1 MFDGRLSA
9 KCVVMRRFLG
19 YHASMTGHIRNFAI
33 IAHIDHGKSTLADRL
48 LEITKTVE
56 AREMKAQFL
65 DQMDLER
72 ERGITIKM
80 APVRMDYKSKRD
92 GKQYVLNLIDTP
104 GHPDFAYEVSRAFK
118 AVEGVILLVDAT
130 QGIQA
135 QTLANFEMAKRAG
148 LKIIGALNKVDMNP
162 AQLDTVLLETAQLL
176 DCSLDDILRISGKT
190 GFGVEHL
197 LEEVIE
203 RLPAPKEWDFGAEEK
218 RAEVN
223 GKTALVFDSVYDD
236 HKGIIAF
243 VRVFNG
249 EFVANQDTKLVAT
262 NVKIKTKE
270 VGFFSPK
277 MKASPKIGKGEIG
290 YIATGIK
297 DPDKLKIGDT
307 IGDIDLGGYQEPQP
321 RVFVSFFPE
330 DGSEYEEMKKAFQKL
345 KLTDPALKT
354 EPDYNDVLGRGFKVG
369 FLGKLHFEI
378 ISQRLEQD
386 FDMETVNSFPSVAYK
401 IKKPHTKDLIVI
413 ENPQDLPAEYDEIW
427 EPMIE
432 LEILAPTVYLGP
444 IMKLKEPFRIGEMQT
459 TNMGERVLINT
470 RMPLMELISD
480 FDDQLKSLTHGFA
493 SFSYEMSDYQRADL
507 ARIDV
512 MVAKDMVVGLS
523 RILPKKDIE
532 YEARQMALRLKDLL
546 PQQQFAQAIQITTGA
561 KVIARETIAPMRKDV
576 TGYLYGGDRT
586 RKMKLWKKQK
596 EGKKR
601 LLSMAKVNVSAD
613 VFKELLK
620 K

>member
-1 MFDGRLSA
+1 
-9 KCVVMRRFLG
+9 
-19 YHASMTGHIRNFAI
+19 MTGHIRNFAI

-80 APVRMDYKSKRD
+80 APVRMDYVSPRD
-92 GKQYVLNLIDTP
+92 GKKYILNLIDTP

-135 QTLANFEMAKRAG
+135 QTLANFEMAKKAG
-148 LKIIGALNKVDMNP
+148 VKVIGALNKVDMNP
-162 AQLDTVLLETAQLL
+162 PQLETVLLETAQLL
-176 DCSLDDILRISGKT
+176 DCPLDEIYRISGKT
-190 GFGVEHL
+190 GVGVQEL
-197 LEEVIE
+197 LEAVIE
-203 RLPAPKEWDFGAEEK
+203 KLPPPKEWEHGSKEQKAEAAG
-218 RAEVN
+218 RA
-223 GKTALVFDSVYDD
+223 ALVFDSVYDD

-243 VRVFNG
+243 VRVFYG
-249 EFVANQDTKLVAT
+249 EFMGNQDTKLVAT

-270 VGFFSPK
+270 VGFFQPK
-277 MKASPKIGKGEIG
+277 MKASAKITKGEIG

-307 IGDIDLGGYQEPQP
+307 IGDVDLGGYQEPQP

-330 DGSEYEEMKKAFQKL
+330 DGSEYEELKKSFQKL

-401 IKKPHTKDLIVI
+401 IKKPHGKELVVI

-427 EPMIE
+427 EPMID

-444 IMKLKEPFRIGEMQT
+444 IMKLKEPFRMGEMQT
-459 TNMGERVLINT
+459 TNMVDRVLIKT

-493 SFSYEMSDYQRADL
+493 SFSYEMSDYQKADL

-532 YEARQMALRLKDLL
+532 YEARQMAIRLKDLL
-546 PQQQFAQAIQITTGA
+546 PQQQFSQAIQIATGA

>member
-1 MFDGRLSA
+1 MG
-9 KCVVMRRFLG
+9 
-19 YHASMTGHIRNFAI
+19 TEHIRNFAI

-80 APVRMDYKSKRD
+80 APVRMEYTSQRD
-92 GKQYVLNLIDTP
+92 GKRYILNLIDTP

-135 QTLANFEMAKRAG
+135 QTLANFEMAKKAG
-148 LKIIGALNKVDMNP
+148 VKVIGALNKVDMNP
-162 AQLDTVLLETAQLL
+162 PQLDTVLLETAQLL
-176 DCSLDDILRISGKT
+176 DCPLDDIFRISGKT
-190 GFGVEHL
+190 GLGVQDL
-197 LEEVIE
+197 LEAVIE
-203 RLPAPKEWDFGAEEK
+203 KLPPPKEWEADKTKAANEG
-218 RAEVN
+218 RA
-223 GKTALVFDSVYDD
+223 ALVFDSVYDD

-243 VRVFNG
+243 VRVFRG

-270 VGFFSPK
+270 VGFFQPK
-277 MKASPKIGKGEIG
+277 MKASSTIGKGEIG

-307 IGDIDLGGYQEPQP
+307 IGDSDLGGYQEPQP

-386 FDMETVNSFPSVAYK
+386 FDMDTVNSFPSVAYK
-401 IKKPHTKDLIVI
+401 IKKPHAKELVVV

-427 EPMIE
+427 EPTIE

-444 IMKLKEPFRIGEMQT
+444 IMKLKEPFRMGEMRT
-459 TNMGERVLINT
+459 TNMVDRVLIKT

-493 SFSYEMSDYQRADL
+493 SFSYEMAEYQKADL

-532 YEARQMALRLKDLL
+532 YEARQMAVRLKDLL
-546 PQQQFAQAIQITTGA
+546 PQQQFAQAIQITMGA

>member
-1 MFDGRLSA
+1 
-9 KCVVMRRFLG
+9 
-19 YHASMTGHIRNFAI
+19 MTGNIRNFAI
-33 IAHIDHGKSTLADRL
+33 IAHIDAGKSTLADRL

-80 APVRMDYKSKRD
+80 APVRMDYVSPRD
-92 GKQYVLNLIDTP
+92 GKKYILNLIDTP

-135 QTLANFEMAKRAG
+135 QTLANFEMAKKAG
-148 LKIIGALNKVDMNP
+148 VKVIGALNKVDMNP
-162 AQLDTVLLETAQLL
+162 PQLETILLETAQLL
-176 DCSLDDILRISGKT
+176 DCPLDDIFRISGKT
-190 GFGVEHL
+190 GAGVQEL
-197 LEEVIE
+197 LEAVIE
-203 RLPAPKEWDFGAEEK
+203 KLPPPKEWEQGSKER
-218 RAEVN
+218 RAESA
-223 GKTALVFDSVYDD
+223 GRAALVFDSVYDD

-243 VRVFNG
+243 VRVFHG
-249 EFVANQDTKLVAT
+249 EFAGNQDTKLVAT

-270 VGFFSPK
+270 VGFFQPK
-277 MKASPKIGKGEIG
+277 MKASAKIAKGEIG

-307 IGDIDLGGYQEPQP
+307 IGDVDLGGYQEPQP

-330 DGSEYEEMKKAFQKL
+330 DGSEYEELKKSFQKL

-401 IKKPHTKDLIVI
+401 IRKPHGKELVVI
-413 ENPQDLPAEYDEIW
+413 ENSQDLPAEYDEIW
-427 EPMIE
+427 EPMIV

-444 IMKLKEPFRIGEMQT
+444 IMKLKEPFRMGEMQT
-459 TNMGERVLINT
+459 TNMGDRVLIRTN
-470 RMPLMELISD
+470 MPLMELISD

-493 SFSYEMSDYQRADL
+493 SFSYEMSGYQQGDL

-512 MVAKDMVVGLS
+512 MVAKEMVVGLS

>member
-1 MFDGRLSA
+1 MG
-9 KCVVMRRFLG
+9 
-19 YHASMTGHIRNFAI
+19 TEHIRNFAI

-80 APVRMDYKSKRD
+80 APVRMEYTSQRD
-92 GKQYVLNLIDTP
+92 GKKYILNLIDTP

-148 LKIIGALNKVDMNP
+148 VKVIGALNKVDMNP
-162 AQLDTVLLETAQLL
+162 PQLDTILLETAQLL
-176 DCSLDDILRISGKT
+176 DCSIDDIFRISGKT
-190 GFGVEHL
+190 GLGVQDL
-197 LEEVIE
+197 LEEVIA
-203 RLPAPKEWDFGAEEK
+203 RLPSPKEWDRELDG
-218 RAEVN
+218 RA
-223 GKTALVFDSVYDD
+223 ALVFDSVYDD
-236 HKGIIAF
+236 HKGIIGF

-270 VGFFSPK
+270 VGYFQPK
-277 MKASPKIGKGEIG
+277 MKAAAKIGKGEIG

-307 IGDIDLGGYQEPQP
+307 IGDSDLGGYQEPQP

-386 FDMETVNSFPSVAYK
+386 FDMGTVNSFPSVAYK
-401 IKKPHTKDLIVI
+401 IKRPHAKELTVI

-427 EPMIE
+427 EPTID

-444 IMKLKEPFRIGEMQT
+444 IMKLKEPFRIGEMRT
-459 TNMGERVLINT
+459 TNMGDRVLIRTN
-470 RMPLMELISD
+470 MPLMELISD

-493 SFSYEMSDYQRADL
+493 SFSYEMAEYQKADL

-586 RKMKLWKKQK
+586 GKMKLWKKQK

>member
-1 MFDGRLSA
+1 
-9 KCVVMRRFLG
+9 
-19 YHASMTGHIRNFAI
+19 
-33 IAHIDHGKSTLADRL
+33 TLADRL

-80 APVRMDYKSKRD
+80 APVRMEYTSQKD
-92 GKQYVLNLIDTP
+92 GKRYILNLIDTP

-148 LKIIGALNKVDMNP
+148 VKVIGALNKVDMNP
-162 AQLDTVLLETAQLL
+162 AQLDTVLLETASLL
-176 DCSLDDILRISGKT
+176 DCPLDDIFRISGKT
-190 GFGVEHL
+190 GFGVQDL
-197 LEEVIE
+197 LEAVIE
-203 RLPAPKEWDFGAEEK
+203 KLPPPKEWEEGSK
-218 RAEVN
+218 EQRAESN
-223 GKTALVFDSVYDD
+223 AGRAALVFDSVYDD

-243 VRVFNG
+243 VRVFRG
-249 EFVANQDTKLVAT
+249 EFAGNQDTKLVAT

-270 VGFFSPK
+270 VGFFQPK
-277 MKASPKIGKGEIG
+277 MKASAKVSKGEIG

-307 IGDIDLGGYQEPQP
+307 IGDADLGGYQEPQP

-354 EPDYNDVLGRGFKVG
+354 DPDYNDVLGRGFKVG

-386 FDMETVNSFPSVAYK
+386 FDMDTVNSFPSVAYK
-401 IKKPHTKDLIVI
+401 IKKPHAKELTVV

-444 IMKLKEPFRIGEMQT
+444 IMKLKEPFRMGEMQT
-459 TNMGERVLINT
+459 TNMVDRVLIRT

-480 FDDQLKSLTHGFA
+480 FDDQLKSLTHGYA
-493 SFSYEMSDYQRADL
+493 SFSYEMAEYQKADL

-532 YEARQMALRLKDLL
+532 YEARQMAVRLKDLL

>member
-1 MFDGRLSA
+1 
-9 KCVVMRRFLG
+9 
-19 YHASMTGHIRNFAI
+19 MTSNIRNFAI

-56 AREMKAQFL
+56 VREMKAQFL

-80 APVRMDYKSKRD
+80 APVRMDYKSQRD
-92 GKQYVLNLIDTP
+92 GKQYILNLIDTP

-135 QTLANFEMAKRAG
+135 QTLANFEMAKKAG

-162 AQLDTVLLETAQLL
+162 PQLDTVLLETAQLL
-176 DCSLDDILRISGKT
+176 GCELDDIFRISGKT
-190 GFGVEHL
+190 GLGVQDL
-197 LEEVIE
+197 LEEVIVK
-203 RLPAPKEWDFGAEEK
+203 LPPPKEWEQGSKEQIDETSKG
-218 RAEVN
+218 RA
-223 GKTALVFDSVYDD
+223 ALVFDSVYDD

-243 VRVFNG
+243 VRVFHG
-249 EFVANQDTKLVAT
+249 EFVGNQDTQIGAT

-270 VGFFSPK
+270 VGYFQPK
-277 MKASPKIGKGEIG
+277 MKASTKISKGEIG

-307 IGDIDLGGYQEPQP
+307 IGDTDLGGYQEPQP

-386 FDMETVNSFPSVAYK
+386 FDMDTVNSFPSVAYK
-401 IKKPHTKDLIVI
+401 IKKPHTAGLVVI

-444 IMKLKEPFRIGEMQT
+444 IMKLKEIFRMGEMQT
-459 TNMGERVLINT
+459 TNMGDRVLIRT

-493 SFSYEMSDYQRADL
+493 SFSYEMADYQKADL

>member
-1 MFDGRLSA
+1 MG
-9 KCVVMRRFLG
+9 
-19 YHASMTGHIRNFAI
+19 TEHIRNFAI

-80 APVRMDYKSKRD
+80 APVRMEYTSQRD
-92 GKQYVLNLIDTP
+92 GKRYILNLIDTP

-135 QTLANFEMAKRAG
+135 QTLANFEMAKKAG
-148 LKIIGALNKVDMNP
+148 VKVIGALNKVDMNP
-162 AQLDTVLLETAQLL
+162 PQLDTVLLETAQLL
-176 DCSLDDILRISGKT
+176 DCPLDDIFRISGKT
-190 GFGVEHL
+190 GLGVQDL
-197 LEEVIE
+197 LEAVIE
-203 RLPAPKEWDFGAEEK
+203 KLPPPKEWEADKTKAANEG
-218 RAEVN
+218 RA
-223 GKTALVFDSVYDD
+223 ALVFDSVYDD

-243 VRVFNG
+243 VRVFRG

-270 VGFFSPK
+270 VGFFQPK
-277 MKASPKIGKGEIG
+277 MKASSTIGKGEIG

-297 DPDKLKIGDT
+297 DPEKLKIGDT
-307 IGDIDLGGYQEPQP
+307 IGDSDLGGYQEPQP

-386 FDMETVNSFPSVAYK
+386 FDMDTVNSFPSVAYK
-401 IKKPHTKDLIVI
+401 IKKPHAKELVVV

-427 EPMIE
+427 EPTIE

-444 IMKLKEPFRIGEMQT
+444 IMKLKEPFRMGEMRT
-459 TNMGERVLINT
+459 TNMVDRVLIKT

-493 SFSYEMSDYQRADL
+493 SFSYEMAEYQKADL

-532 YEARQMALRLKDLL
+532 YEARQMAVRLKDLL
-546 PQQQFAQAIQITTGA
+546 PQQQFAQAIQITMGA

>member
-1 MFDGRLSA
+1 MNGGKEGQLND
-9 KCVVMRRFLG
+9 
-19 YHASMTGHIRNFAI
+19 IRNFAI
-33 IAHIDHGKSTLADRL
+33 IAHIDAGKSTLADRL

-80 APVRMDYKSKRD
+80 APVRMEYTSQRD
-92 GKQYVLNLIDTP
+92 GKRYVLNLIDTP

-148 LKIIGALNKVDMNP
+148 VKVIGALNKVDMNP
-162 AQLDTVLLETAQLL
+162 PQLETVLLETAQLL
-176 DCSLDDILRISGKT
+176 DCPFEDIFRISGKT
-190 GFGVEHL
+190 GLGVQDL
-197 LEEVIE
+197 LEAVIE
-203 RLPAPKEWDFGAEEK
+203 KLPPPKEWEEDK
-218 RAEVN
+218 TKARSESGEGRA
-223 GKTALVFDSVYDD
+223 ALVFDSVYDD
-236 HKGIIAF
+236 HKGIIGF
-243 VRVFNG
+243 VRVFRG
-249 EFVANQDTKLVAT
+249 EFVANQDTKLVAA

-270 VGFFSPK
+270 VGYFQPK
-277 MKASPKIGKGEIG
+277 MKASAKIAKGEIG

-307 IGDIDLGGYQEPQP
+307 IGDTDLGGYQEPQP

-386 FDMETVNSFPSVAYK
+386 FDMGTVNSFPSVAYK
-401 IKKPHTKDLIVI
+401 IKKPHAKELIVV

-444 IMKLKEPFRIGEMQT
+444 IMKLKEPFRMGEMQT
-459 TNMGERVLINT
+459 INMVDRVLIKT

-493 SFSYEMSDYQRADL
+493 SFSYEMTDYQKADL

-546 PQQQFAQAIQITTGA
+546 PQQQFAQAIQITMGS

>member
-1 MFDGRLSA
+1 MNEKNGGQLS
-9 KCVVMRRFLG
+9 
-19 YHASMTGHIRNFAI
+19 HIRNFAI
-33 IAHIDHGKSTLADRL
+33 IAHIDAGKSTLADRL

-56 AREMKAQFL
+56 VRDMKAQFL

-80 APVRMDYKSKRD
+80 APVRMDYVSQRD
-92 GKQYVLNLIDTP
+92 GKKYILNLIDTP

-135 QTLANFEMAKRAG
+135 QTLANFEMAKKAG
-148 LKIIGALNKVDMNP
+148 VKVIGALNKVDMNP
-162 AQLDTVLLETAQLL
+162 PQLETVLLETAQLL
-176 DCSLDDILRISGKT
+176 DCPLEDIFRISGKT
-190 GFGVEHL
+190 GTGVQEL
-197 LEEVIE
+197 LEEVIVK
-203 RLPAPKEWDFGAEEK
+203 LPPPKEWEQGSKEQKAESTAG
-218 RAEVN
+218 RA
-223 GKTALVFDSVYDD
+223 ALVFDSVYDD

-243 VRVFNG
+243 VRVFHG
-249 EFVANQDTKLVAT
+249 EFAGNQDTKLVAT

-270 VGFFSPK
+270 VGYFQPK
-277 MKASPKIGKGEIG
+277 MKAAAKITKGEIG

-307 IGDIDLGGYQEPQP
+307 IGDTDLGGYQEPQP

-330 DGSEYEEMKKAFQKL
+330 DGSEYEELKKSFQKL

-354 EPDYNDVLGRGFKVG
+354 DPDYNDVLGRGFKVG

-386 FDMETVNSFPSVAYK
+386 FDMSTVNSFPSVAYK
-401 IKKPHTKDLIVI
+401 IKKPHGKELVVI

-444 IMKLKEPFRIGEMQT
+444 IMKLKEMFRMGEMQT
-459 TNMGERVLINT
+459 TNMVDRVLIKT

-493 SFSYEMSDYQRADL
+493 SFSYEMSEYQKADL

-532 YEARQMALRLKDLL
+532 YEARQMAIRLKDLL

-601 LLSMAKVNVSAD
+601 LLSRAKVNVSAD

>member
-1 MFDGRLSA
+1 MG
-9 KCVVMRRFLG
+9 
-19 YHASMTGHIRNFAI
+19 TEHIRNFAI

-80 APVRMDYKSKRD
+80 APVRMEYTSQKD
-92 GKQYVLNLIDTP
+92 GKRYILNLIDTP

-148 LKIIGALNKVDMNP
+148 VKVIGALNKVDMNP
-162 AQLDTVLLETAQLL
+162 AQLDTVLLETASLL
-176 DCSLDDILRISGKT
+176 DCPLDDIFRISGKT
-190 GFGVEHL
+190 GLGVQNL
-197 LEEVIE
+197 LEAVIE
-203 RLPAPKEWDFGAEEK
+203 KLPPPKEWETDKTRPKSDGEG
-218 RAEVN
+218 RA
-223 GKTALVFDSVYDD
+223 ALVFDSVYDD

-243 VRVFNG
+243 VRVFHG
-249 EFVANQDTKLVAT
+249 EFAGNQDTKLVAT

-270 VGFFSPK
+270 VGFFQPK
-277 MKASPKIGKGEIG
+277 MKASAKIAKGEIG

-307 IGDIDLGGYQEPQP
+307 IGDVDLGGYQEPQP

-386 FDMETVNSFPSVAYK
+386 FDMDTVNSFPSVAYK
-401 IKKPHTKDLIVI
+401 IKKPHAKELTVI

-444 IMKLKEPFRIGEMQT
+444 IMKLKEPFRMGEMQT
-459 TNMGERVLINT
+459 TNMVDRVLIKT

-480 FDDQLKSLTHGFA
+480 FDDQLKSLTHGYA
-493 SFSYEMSDYQRADL
+493 SFSYEMADYQKADL

-532 YEARQMALRLKDLL
+532 YEARQMAVRLKDLL
-546 PQQQFAQAIQITTGA
+546 PQQQFAQAIQITTGS

>member
-1 MFDGRLSA
+1 
-9 KCVVMRRFLG
+9 
-19 YHASMTGHIRNFAI
+19 MTKPPGFPGGFPIHSKDMGTEHIRNFAI

-80 APVRMDYKSKRD
+80 APVRMEYTSQRD
-92 GKQYVLNLIDTP
+92 GKKYVLNLIDTP

-148 LKIIGALNKVDMNP
+148 VKVIGALNKVDMNP
-162 AQLDTVLLETAQLL
+162 PQLETVLLETAQLL
-176 DCSLDDILRISGKT
+176 DCELDDIFRISGKT
-190 GFGVEHL
+190 GVGVQDL
-197 LEEVIE
+197 LEAVIE
-203 RLPAPKEWDFGAEEK
+203 KLPPPKEWEEAK
-218 RAEVN
+218 EHRAESA
-223 GKTALVFDSVYDD
+223 GRAALVFDSVYDD

-243 VRVFNG
+243 VRVFHG
-249 EFVANQDTKLVAT
+249 EFVGNQDTKLVAT
-262 NVKIKTKE
+262 NIKIKTKE
-270 VGFFSPK
+270 VGFFQPK
-277 MKASPKIGKGEIG
+277 MKASAKVSKGEIG

-307 IGDIDLGGYQEPQP
+307 IGDTDLGGYQEPQP

-354 EPDYNDVLGRGFKVG
+354 DPDYNDVLGRGFKVG

-386 FDMETVNSFPSVAYK
+386 FDMDTVNSFPSVAYK
-401 IKKPHTKDLIVI
+401 IKKPHAKELTVV

-427 EPMIE
+427 EPMIA

-444 IMKLKEPFRIGEMQT
+444 IMKLKEPFRMGEMQT
-459 TNMGERVLINT
+459 VNMVDRVLIKT

-480 FDDQLKSLTHGFA
+480 FDDQLKSLTHGYA
-493 SFSYEMSDYQRADL
+493 SFSYEMAEYQKGDL
-507 ARIDV
+507 VRIDV

-532 YEARQMALRLKDLL
+532 YEARQMATRLKDLL

>member
-1 MFDGRLSA
+1 MG
-9 KCVVMRRFLG
+9 
-19 YHASMTGHIRNFAI
+19 TEHIRNFAI

-80 APVRMDYKSKRD
+80 APVRMEYTSQRD
-92 GKQYVLNLIDTP
+92 GKKYILNLIDTP

-135 QTLANFEMAKRAG
+135 QTLANFEMAKKAG
-148 LKIIGALNKVDMNP
+148 VKVIGALNKVDMNP
-162 AQLDTVLLETAQLL
+162 AQLDTVLLETASLL
-176 DCSLDDILRISGKT
+176 DCPLDDIFRISGKT
-190 GFGVEHL
+190 GLGVQDL
-197 LEEVIE
+197 LEAVIE
-203 RLPAPKEWDFGAEEK
+203 KLPAPKEWEEGSKEHKAEAAG
-218 RAEVN
+218 RA
-223 GKTALVFDSVYDD
+223 ALVFDSVYDD

-243 VRVFNG
+243 VRVFYG

-270 VGFFSPK
+270 VGFFQPK
-277 MKASPKIGKGEIG
+277 MKASAKIAKGEIG

-307 IGDIDLGGYQEPQP
+307 IGDTDLGGYQEPQP

-354 EPDYNDVLGRGFKVG
+354 DPDYNDVLGRGFKVG

-386 FDMETVNSFPSVAYK
+386 FDMDTVNSFPSVAYK
-401 IKKPHTKDLIVI
+401 IKKPHAKELTVI

-427 EPMIE
+427 EPMIQ

-444 IMKLKEPFRIGEMQT
+444 IMKLKEPFRMEEMHT
-459 TNMGERVLINT
+459 TNMVDRVLIKT

-480 FDDQLKSLTHGFA
+480 FDDQLKSLTHGYA
-493 SFSYEMSDYQRADL
+493 SFSYEMSDYQKADL

-532 YEARQMALRLKDLL
+532 YEARQMATRLKDLL
-546 PQQQFAQAIQITTGA
+546 PQQQFAQAIQITTGS

>member
-1 MFDGRLSA
+1 M
-9 KCVVMRRFLG
+9 
-19 YHASMTGHIRNFAI
+19 
-33 IAHIDHGKSTLADRL
+33 ADRL

-80 APVRMDYKSKRD
+80 APVRMEYTSQKD
-92 GKQYVLNLIDTP
+92 GKRYILNLIDTP

-148 LKIIGALNKVDMNP
+148 VKVIGALNKVDMNP
-162 AQLDTVLLETAQLL
+162 AQLDTVLLETASLL
-176 DCSLDDILRISGKT
+176 DCPLDDIFRISGKT
-190 GFGVEHL
+190 GFGVQDL
-197 LEEVIE
+197 LEAVIE
-203 RLPAPKEWDFGAEEK
+203 KLPPPKEWEEGSK
-218 RAEVN
+218 EQRAESN
-223 GKTALVFDSVYDD
+223 AGRAALVFDSVYDD

-243 VRVFNG
+243 VRVFRG
-249 EFVANQDTKLVAT
+249 EFAGNQDTKLVAT

-270 VGFFSPK
+270 VGFFQPK
-277 MKASPKIGKGEIG
+277 MKASAKVSKGEIG

-307 IGDIDLGGYQEPQP
+307 IGDADLGGYQEPQP

-354 EPDYNDVLGRGFKVG
+354 DPDYNDVLGRGFKVG

-386 FDMETVNSFPSVAYK
+386 FDMDTVNSFPSVAYK
-401 IKKPHTKDLIVI
+401 IKKPHAKELTVV

-444 IMKLKEPFRIGEMQT
+444 IMKLKEPFRMGEMQT
-459 TNMGERVLINT
+459 TNMVDRVLIRT

-480 FDDQLKSLTHGFA
+480 FDDQLKSLTHGYA
-493 SFSYEMSDYQRADL
+493 SFSYEMAEYQKADL

-532 YEARQMALRLKDLL
+532 YEARQMAVRLKDLL

>member
-1 MFDGRLSA
+1 M
-9 KCVVMRRFLG
+9 
-19 YHASMTGHIRNFAI
+19 
-33 IAHIDHGKSTLADRL
+33 
-48 LEITKTVE
+48 EITKTVE

-80 APVRMDYKSKRD
+80 APVRMEYTSQRD
-92 GKQYVLNLIDTP
+92 GKRYILNLIDTP

-135 QTLANFEMAKRAG
+135 QTLANFEMAKKAG
-148 LKIIGALNKVDMNP
+148 VKVIGALNKVDMNP
-162 AQLDTVLLETAQLL
+162 PQLDTVLLETAQLL
-176 DCSLDDILRISGKT
+176 DCPLDDIFRISGKT
-190 GFGVEHL
+190 GLGVQDL
-197 LEEVIE
+197 LEAVIE
-203 RLPAPKEWDFGAEEK
+203 KLPPPKEWEADKTKAANEG
-218 RAEVN
+218 RA
-223 GKTALVFDSVYDD
+223 ALVFDSVYDD

-243 VRVFNG
+243 VRVFRG

-270 VGFFSPK
+270 VGFFQPK
-277 MKASPKIGKGEIG
+277 MKASSTIGKGEIG

-297 DPDKLKIGDT
+297 DPEKLKIGDT
-307 IGDIDLGGYQEPQP
+307 IGDSDLGGYQEPQP

-386 FDMETVNSFPSVAYK
+386 FDMDTVNSFPSVAYK
-401 IKKPHTKDLIVI
+401 IKKPHAKELVVV

-427 EPMIE
+427 EPTIE

-444 IMKLKEPFRIGEMQT
+444 IMKLKEPFRMGEMRT
-459 TNMGERVLINT
+459 TNMVDRVLIKT

-493 SFSYEMSDYQRADL
+493 SFSYEMAEYQKADL

-532 YEARQMALRLKDLL
+532 YEARQMAVRLKDLL
-546 PQQQFAQAIQITTGA
+546 PQQQFAQAIQITMGA

>member
-1 MFDGRLSA
+1 MNENKEGQLS
-9 KCVVMRRFLG
+9 
-19 YHASMTGHIRNFAI
+19 HIRNFAI
-33 IAHIDHGKSTLADRL
+33 IAHIDAGKSTLADRL

-80 APVRMDYKSKRD
+80 APVRMDYVSPRD
-92 GKQYVLNLIDTP
+92 GKKYILNLIDTP

-135 QTLANFEMAKRAG
+135 QTLANFEMAKKAG
-148 LKIIGALNKVDMNP
+148 VKVIGALNKVDMNP
-162 AQLDTVLLETAQLL
+162 PQLETVLLETAQLL
-176 DCSLDDILRISGKT
+176 DCPLDDIFRISGKT
-190 GFGVEHL
+190 GAGVQEL
-197 LEEVIE
+197 LEAVIE
-203 RLPAPKEWDFGAEEK
+203 KLPPPKEWEQGSKEH
-218 RAEVN
+218 RAESA
-223 GKTALVFDSVYDD
+223 GRAALVFDSVYDD

-243 VRVFNG
+243 VRVFHG
-249 EFVANQDTKLVAT
+249 EFAGNQDTKLVAT

-270 VGFFSPK
+270 VGFFQPK
-277 MKASPKIGKGEIG
+277 MKASAKIAKGEIG

-307 IGDIDLGGYQEPQP
+307 IGDVDLGGYQEPQP

-330 DGSEYEEMKKAFQKL
+330 DGSEYEELKKSFQKL

-401 IKKPHTKDLIVI
+401 IRKPHGKELVVI

-427 EPMIE
+427 EPMIV

-444 IMKLKEPFRIGEMQT
+444 IMKLKEPFRMGEMQT
-459 TNMGERVLINT
+459 TNMGDRVLIRTN
-470 RMPLMELISD
+470 MPLMELISD

-493 SFSYEMSDYQRADL
+493 SFSYEMSGYQQGDL

-512 MVAKDMVVGLS
+512 MVAKEMVVGLS

>member
-1 MFDGRLSA
+1 
-9 KCVVMRRFLG
+9 
-19 YHASMTGHIRNFAI
+19 MTGHIRNFAI

-80 APVRMDYKSKRD
+80 APVRMDYVSPRD
-92 GKQYVLNLIDTP
+92 GKKYILNLIDTP

-135 QTLANFEMAKRAG
+135 QTLANFEMAKKAG
-148 LKIIGALNKVDMNP
+148 VKVIGALNKVDMNP
-162 AQLDTVLLETAQLL
+162 PQLETVLLETAQLL
-176 DCSLDDILRISGKT
+176 DCPLDEIHRISGKT
-190 GFGVEHL
+190 GAGVQEL
-197 LEEVIE
+197 LEAVIE
-203 RLPAPKEWDFGAEEK
+203 KLPPPKEWEQGSKEQKAEAAG
-218 RAEVN
+218 RA
-223 GKTALVFDSVYDD
+223 ALVFDSVYDD

-243 VRVFNG
+243 VRVFHG
-249 EFVANQDTKLVAT
+249 EFMGNQDTKLVAT

-270 VGFFSPK
+270 VGFFQPK
-277 MKASPKIGKGEIG
+277 MKASAKIAKGEIG

-307 IGDIDLGGYQEPQP
+307 IGDVDLGGYQEPQP

-330 DGSEYEEMKKAFQKL
+330 DGSEYEELKKSFQKL

-401 IKKPHTKDLIVI
+401 IKKPHGKELVVI

-444 IMKLKEPFRIGEMQT
+444 IMKLKEPFRMGEMQT
-459 TNMGERVLINT
+459 TNMVDRVLIKT

-493 SFSYEMSDYQRADL
+493 SFSYEMSDYQKADL

-532 YEARQMALRLKDLL
+532 YEARQMAIRLKDLL